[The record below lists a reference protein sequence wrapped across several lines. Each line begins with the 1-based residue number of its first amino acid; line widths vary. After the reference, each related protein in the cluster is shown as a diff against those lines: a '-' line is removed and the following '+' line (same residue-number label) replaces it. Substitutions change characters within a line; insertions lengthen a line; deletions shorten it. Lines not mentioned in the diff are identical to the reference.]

1 MRSVLRLCLAHAL
14 LRGADGRPEESH
26 RDVVLVLHGYDAV
39 LPRFDAALET
49 WLRGWTGRVVFVAD
63 HALAFHN
70 GTRATIGVLDQ
81 VREERSLPP
90 QNVPPLSDF

>member
-70 GTRATIGVLDQ
+70 GTARDDRRARPGARGTFAPSA
-81 VREERSLPP
+81 ERSPSL
-90 QNVPPLSDF
+90 